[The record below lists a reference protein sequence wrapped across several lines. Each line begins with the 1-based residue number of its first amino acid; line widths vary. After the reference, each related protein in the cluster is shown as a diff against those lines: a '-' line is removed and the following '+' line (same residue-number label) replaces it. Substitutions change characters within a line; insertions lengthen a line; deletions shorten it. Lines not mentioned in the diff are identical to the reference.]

1 MDLINIEPNISR
13 KPKEDMRLRFAVIAV
28 LFVAGQASLINGHS
42 RVFPKAIADAS
53 KALLPS
59 QFHVDE
65 TVRRVADVVLAR
77 ALDGEPSMSVATP
90 VVSPSTISAR
100 SDDSSTWD
108 KDTELAC
115 QNALSKVN
123 MSSISPSGMS
133 TCYNIRYFDNST
145 GVFQSELRFYRMA
158 PPAGNW
164 TILDS
169 SRMSI
174 GITCKGAYL
183 AQGDPGVR
191 KRDGGERRALKVP
204 RRTRSTRRSN
214 ISSPQTLQV
223 LQLVGKLHDD
233 QRGTINDP

>member
-1 MDLINIEPNISR
+1 
-13 KPKEDMRLRFAVIAV
+13 MRLRFAVIAV
-28 LFVAGQASLINGHS
+28 VFVAEQASLINGHS

-53 KALLPS
+53 KALRPS
-59 QFHVDE
+59 QSHFDE
-65 TVRRVADVVLAR
+65 TVRRAADLVLAR
-77 ALDGEPSMSVATP
+77 ALDGESSMGVATP
-90 VVSPSTISAR
+90 VVSPPTISAR
-100 SDDSSTWD
+100 SDDSSTWE

-115 QNALSKVN
+115 QDSLSKVN
-123 MSSISPSGMS
+123 TSSISPSGMS

-164 TILDS
+164 TMLDS
-169 SRMSI
+169 RQMSI
-174 GITCKGAYL
+174 GIACKGAYL

-191 KRDGGERRALKVP
+191 KRDGGAGRALKAP
-204 RRTRSTRRSN
+204 RRTRSTRQSN
-214 ISSPQTLQV
+214 ISSPQPLQV